1 VTKDGDWC
9 VSGPL
14 AGAVM
19 TNAVTIGAEPVTRAP
34 SAWTRPSR
42 LGVLSMLFSSVVAA
56 VALYHDFTASFLC
69 GIVQGANIEI
79 GIVAVLCGGLAGSV
93 FIALARKRPA
103 LLIVALLSCATLLT
117 VALALVARDSATLRG
132 ACLSLFGSGGAS
144 ARRTSGTCTPSGARH
159 SWWCSFRLPAW
170 PTRPYGGRPRSW
182 GGVAR

>member
-1 VTKDGDWC
+1 
-9 VSGPL
+9 
-14 AGAVM
+14 M

-144 ARRTSGTCTPSGARH
+144 ALADFGYLYAFWGAPLVVVLVQAARVADEALRR
-159 SWWCSFRLPAW
+159 PA
-170 PTRPYGGRPRSW
+170 P
-182 GGVAR
+182 